1 MDNTDNSPEEE
12 KAIKK
17 QKEDDSNVILNM
29 LVVNKKAKLK
39 ACASE
44 LNIKFTLM
52 FYSER
57 SQGSPQAVRLCR
69 LQNRNR
75 RCNARAENACILC
88 RATRR
93 KSHLV
98 G

>member
-1 MDNTDNSPEEE
+1 MGNTDNSPEEE

-17 QKEDDSNVILNM
+17 KKEDDSNVILNM
-29 LVVNKKAKLK
+29 LVVNKKAKFK

-69 LQNRNR
+69 FQKHQTYTGLNLHQAYC
-75 RCNARAENACILC
+75 RCGRYCYTCLCI
-88 RATRR
+88 
-93 KSHLV
+93 
-98 G
+98 